1 MNVSSWNHLVVSNI
15 KLACLSGFLVHPKT
29 WDAFSA
35 QIDVFE
41 WNIQA
46 KEALNEKNQN
56 KIVNKKLDIFVDLVP
71 VELEN
76 NDERILQKYNNCC
89 YNEVVTGL
97 LGCEYIPLVL
107 ASKLGKCFHP

>member
-46 KEALNEKNQN
+46 KEALNEKNPN
-56 KIVNKKLDIFVDLVP
+56 EIVHKKLDVFVDFVS

-76 NDERILQKYNNCC
+76 NDEGIFKKYNNCC
-89 YNEVVTGL
+89 YKKVVTGL
-97 LGCEYIPLVL
+97 LGCEYISLVL
-107 ASKLGKCFHP
+107 SSKLGK